1 MRRANQIGVSVAV
14 SVLLI
19 HAAAFAQPLPAP
31 QAPPPTPEPAPQ
43 PTPEPPPGPA
53 SPPAPPPSPTRPAPY
68 PAPYP
73 YPYAPPPGYQP
84 APPLPYYYPTPPAA
98 RGVYRSFT
106 IALGLG
112 SGWLSLPRPRDHE
125 GGLTY
130 LARVGFGVT
139 RDWIVFLGLDG
150 AVIGAPELSQTNYL
164 LGAQYFFAR
173 RFYCRGGLG
182 LATVSEE
189 GAYDDGGPAG
199 QAFVAGLGVEV
210 VQGESVALGVE
221 WSSGVARF
229 PSGSYFQNGLGL
241 TLVFY

>member
-1 MRRANQIGVSVAV
+1 MRRANQTSVSVGLG
-14 SVLLI
+14 VLLI
-19 HAAAFAQPLPAP
+19 HAVAFAQPAPAP
-31 QAPPPTPEPAPQ
+31 TPVPPPQPAPA
-43 PTPEPPPGPA
+43 PLPPPAPA
-53 SPPAPPPSPTRPAPY
+53 PLPPPAPPP

-73 YPYAPPPGYQP
+73 YPYGPPPGYRPAQP
-84 APPLPYYYPTPPAA
+84 PPYYYPTPPAP

-112 SGWLSLPRPRDHE
+112 SGWLSMPRPRQHE

-139 RDWIVFLGLDG
+139 RNWIVFLGLDG
-150 AVIGAPELSQTNYL
+150 ATIGAPELSQTNYL
-164 LGAQYFFAR
+164 LGAQYFFAG
-173 RFYCRGGLG
+173 RFYARGGLG

-189 GAYDDGGPAG
+189 TAYESYGSAG
-199 QAFVAGLGVEV
+199 QAFVAGLGVEL

-229 PSGSYFQNGLGL
+229 PSGSYFQNGLAL